1 MIPFDLKIVFI
12 DGKYIIIENVI
23 KYVLDSRTDTYIVQ
37 CFDAEEN
44 IMVERTQVRL
54 IGQLTLIEDILF

>member
-23 KYVLDSRTDTYIVQ
+23 SYVLDTRSDVYAILCSVS
-37 CFDAEEN
+37 EEC
-44 IMVERTQVRL
+44 ILIERTQVRL